1 MNKHYI
7 ENEQKRATT
16 CIITNHPTVTDKLMK
31 RGATISSI
39 MAIGNRNR
47 TNASKFIGVARRHKL
62 DTPDAPTGRRISSSK
77 ADLAYHKAMAND
89 LKDIKKQ
96 LLKEIVIIETLEL
109 HELKM
114 IDKTEEFIE
123 FLKK

>member
-7 ENEQKRATT
+7 ENEEKRATT

-31 RGATISSI
+31 KGATIAGVMS
-39 MAIGNRNR
+39 IGNRHR
-47 TNASKFIGVARRHKL
+47 TNNSKFVGVAKRHEL
-62 DTPDAPTGRRISSSK
+62 DAPDDTTGRRISSSK